1 MPNIKSNTNQQLILY
16 QTEDGRT
23 KIEVLFQDES
33 VWLSQAQMAQ
43 LFDTTKQNI
52 GIHIKNIFDEKEL
65 TEEATVKDCFT
76 VQKEG
81 NREVS
86 RKIVH
91 YNLKMIIAVGYRVKS
106 LRGTQFRQWATEILA
121 EYAQKGFALND
132 DLLKASGGGG
142 YWKELL
148 VRIRD
153 IRSSERV
160 FYRQI
165 LEIYATSMDY
175 SPDAPETLKFF
186 YHAFPYLS

>member
-1 MPNIKSNTNQQLILY
+1 MDETQQLILY
-16 QTEDGRT
+16 QTEDGKA
-23 KIEVLFQDES
+23 KIEVRLQNES

-43 LFDTTKQNI
+43 LFDTSLPNI
-52 GIHIKNIFDEKEL
+52 NMHIKNIYEENEL
-65 TEEATVKDCFT
+65 PEEATIKDYLI
-76 VQKEG
+76 VRKEG

-86 RKIVH
+86 RKIAH

-121 EYAQKGFALND
+121 EYAHKGFALND
-132 DLLKASGGGG
+132 ELLKASGGGG

-148 VRIRD
+148 ARIRD
-153 IRSSERV
+153 IRSAEKI

-175 SPDAPETLKFF
+175 SCGTV
-186 YHAFPYLS
+186 